1 MHLVGDRE
9 GLLPRVQRRLPGVE
23 ATEVEAHM
31 ATYCLFATNHQRQLA
46 YSDSTISITTV
57 KRSRF
62 RTVRAMPKR
71 HL

>member
-31 ATYCLFATNHQRQLA
+31 VTYCLFATNHQRQLA
-46 YSDSTISITTV
+46 YRQYNFDYDGEAV
-57 KRSRF
+57 ARQDGKGH
-62 RTVRAMPKR
+62 A
-71 HL
+71 

>member
-9 GLLPRVQRRLPGVE
+9 GVLPRVQCQLPGVE

-31 ATYCLFATNHQRQLA
+31 ATISCLLQIINGSLPTG
-46 YSDSTISITTV
+46 STISITTV
-57 KRSRF
+57 KRLRV
-62 RTVRAMPKR
+62 RMVRAMPKR